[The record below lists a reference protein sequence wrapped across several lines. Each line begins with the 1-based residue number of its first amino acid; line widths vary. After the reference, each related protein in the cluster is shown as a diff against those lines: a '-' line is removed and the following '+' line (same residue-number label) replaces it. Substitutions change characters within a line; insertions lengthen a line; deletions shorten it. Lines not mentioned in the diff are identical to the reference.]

1 MNGILFPLGSLL
13 LFSLPILPFQK
24 MAPNAYDKAT
34 SGYTS
39 GPTPSGSPSAAAMH
53 EQVRQGAKE
62 QVCRQIND

>member
-1 MNGILFPLGSLL
+1 
-13 LFSLPILPFQK
+13 
-24 MAPNAYDKAT
+24 MAPNAYVKAT

-62 QVCRQIND
+62 QVCRQINDKRS